1 MELLIKIDE
10 TNSDSKNLID
20 YLKKLSYVKL
30 SSIKKKEIYSY
41 NQEFIEKMNEA
52 ALDIENGNY
61 KTLNSD
67 NVWESL
73 GLK

>member
-1 MELLIKIDE
+1 MELLINIDE
-10 TNSDSKNLID
+10 TNTDSKNLIT

-30 SSIKKKEIYSY
+30 YTLTKKDSHLYNPEFVEKIKQAET
-41 NQEFIEKMNEA
+41 
-52 ALDIENGNY
+52 DIKNGDY

-67 NVWESL
+67 NIWESL